1 MSVVM
6 ALDKIAKGTMKGA
19 TDLLSTLV
27 GYFRPKLR
35 DPLHKIHQSFC
46 LWVKFV
52 CSPSCG
58 LLQVRNLFLQA
69 RNEELQVGNKYFQ
82 VTSRKFRFASLKL
95 KSVSYK
101 KSLPTAS

>member
-1 MSVVM
+1 M
-6 ALDKIAKGTMKGA
+6 IGA
-19 TDLLSTLV
+19 IDLLSTLV
-27 GYFRPKLR
+27 GYFRFKLR

-52 CSPSCG
+52 CNSSCG

-69 RNEELQVGNKYFQ
+69 KNEDLQVGNKYLQ
-82 VTSRKFRFASLKL
+82 VTSRKFRLASLKL

-101 KSLPTAS
+101 KLTN